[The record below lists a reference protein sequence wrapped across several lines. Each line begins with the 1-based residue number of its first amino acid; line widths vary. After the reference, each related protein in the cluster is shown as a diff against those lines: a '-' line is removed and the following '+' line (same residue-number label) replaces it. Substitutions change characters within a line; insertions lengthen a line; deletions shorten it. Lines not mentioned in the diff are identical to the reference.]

1 LIQYLNNQYFFFINY
16 EISNRVNEFSR
27 ISNEL
32 DNLSIELNELRRQKK
47 ANVNTSKLSTTIRG
61 KFQTI
66 LNSLS
71 SLDDNLHSLRGSQAM

>member
-1 LIQYLNNQYFFFINY
+1 M
-16 EISNRVNEFSR
+16 NEFSR